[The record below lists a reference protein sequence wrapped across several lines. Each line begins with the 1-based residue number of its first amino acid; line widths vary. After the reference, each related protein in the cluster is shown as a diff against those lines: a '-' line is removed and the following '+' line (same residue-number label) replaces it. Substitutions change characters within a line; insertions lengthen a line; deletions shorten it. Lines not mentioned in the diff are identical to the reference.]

1 MYDMLTISTPLSHEY
16 MKNVKIPQDVIIY
29 NHLIVI
35 IVNNFIVYGY
45 DFLEKLVLKMDN
57 NDVTRKFY
65 HLASFNTNLST
76 PEQRN
81 IQLQK
86 QLYGIIP
93 DIMTYCINSHHDKY
107 VKVVNDIADC

>member
-1 MYDMLTISTPLSHEY
+1 MAKVLY

-76 PEQRN
+76 PETKKHSTTKT
-81 IQLQK
+81 IVWH
-86 QLYGIIP
+86 
-93 DIMTYCINSHHDKY
+93 NS
-107 VKVVNDIADC
+107 